1 MTQANQ
7 KQQFDKKALSLTH
20 VLHPYVKQRLRVGEN
35 LGILPRNMYKTN
47 EIIDEAIV
55 EIYEKSEQFG
65 DNLDALKLEM
75 FSSVRSKLRELMEKE
90 DWHKDSISTKS
101 LLDEELK
108 QMEEEFT
115 MDADSDLVM
124 NEDLDDI
131 SYKQNVRN
139 GLPYDDEKEGV
150 IHLLD
155 LQQDG
160 INENWSNRQ
169 DIRKIYYQLTPED
182 SDLVDLYVLGKLGLN
197 EIALLNE
204 MSISEV
210 KQKIDSVRETFKK
223 QLD

>member
-20 VLHPYVKQRLRVGEN
+20 ILHPYVKQRLRVGEN
-35 LGILPRNMYKTN
+35 LGVLPRNMFKTN

-55 EIYEKSEQFG
+55 EIYEKSDQFD
-65 DNLDALKLEM
+65 DNLDSLKLEM
-75 FSSVRSKLRELMEKE
+75 FACVRAKLSELMEKE

-131 SYKQNVRN
+131 SYKQGIRN
-139 GLPYDDEKEGV
+139 GLPYDDEQQGV

-155 LQQDG
+155 LKEG
-160 INENWSNRQ
+160 ENNEGWENRR
-169 DIRKIYYQLTPED
+169 DIRKIYYQLPLID

-197 EIALLNE
+197 EIALLNDL
-204 MSISEV
+204 SISEV